1 MIFIILI
8 TRQRKEFGSINI
20 RLVKTASLYSLQE
33 LTHEKVSHQ
42 LSELVTEMQ
51 ETEKQFA
58 AQLDQLHDNFKLS
71 GSNLIHYLVLRSSEI
86 REAQEYLHHVGLS
99 SLTNSES
106 HTQAQ
111 VINVLNWL
119 NPQALNIPNLN
130 CDFETASKLRLIHAE
145 QLLGVYPIQ
154 DRPHIMVTFSVE
166 LMQDRML
173 VEEMLNEGMSV
184 VRINC
189 AHDSP
194 EVWLNMIEVL
204 KKAIAKTGRNC
215 KVYMD
220 LGGPK
225 IRIRSIEAKRRNDNA
240 KLPVSEGKKLILSPL
255 PEAIEESGKRRKK
268 EHDVLY
274 VEPREIVAMIKPGE
288 HIYFDD
294 GKFEAKV
301 LAVQPDTVI
310 VKVVRISTKKPFLK
324 PGKGINLPDSELN
337 IPALTEEDKS
347 NIPFIC
353 QHADMVGYSFVSK
366 PEDVETLRNELNKY
380 SFHHKPAIVLKIERL
395 SALQNLPALLMNGM
409 KDEALG
415 VMIARGDLAVEI
427 GFERLSEIQEEILWI
442 CEAAHVPVIWATQVL
457 ETLNKTGYATR
468 SEITDA
474 AMGVKSEC
482 VMLNKGKYII
492 KTIKTLDD
500 ILTRQLGH
508 VNKKRYIM
516 RPLGIARTFI
526 QNRS

>member
-1 MIFIILI
+1 MGVKY
-8 TRQRKEFGSINI
+8 RNMSANRK
-20 RLVKTASLYSLQE
+20 TSLQE
-33 LTHEKVSHQ
+33 LTQEKVSHQ
-42 LSELVTEMQ
+42 LADIIEEMKQAEQKFSPQLSE
-51 ETEKQFA
+51 
-58 AQLDQLHDNFKLS
+58 LHDNFKLS
-71 GSNLIHYLVLRSSEI
+71 GANLIHYLVLRSNEI

-106 HTQAQ
+106 HTLFQLL
-111 VINVLNWL
+111 NVLGWL
-119 NPQALNIPNLN
+119 DHNQHKANAATCNF
-130 CDFETASKLRLIHAE
+130 DTASKLRKIHAE

-184 VRINC
+184 ARINC
-189 AHDSP
+189 AHDNP
-194 EVWLNMIEVL
+194 EVWLNMILVL

-215 KVYMD
+215 KIYMD

-225 IRIRSIEAKRRNDNA
+225 IRIKTIAARRKSENCQLPVWEGRELVLSYADNTDEEIKKRKRRNID
-240 KLPVSEGKKLILSPL
+240 ILF
-255 PEAIEESGKRRKK
+255 
-268 EHDVLY
+268 
-274 VEPREIVAMIKPGE
+274 VEPKELLTMVKAGE
-288 HIYFDD
+288 HIFFDD

-301 LAVQPDTVI
+301 LRTDVEQVV
-310 VKVVRISTKKPFLK
+310 VKIVRISTKKPFLK
-324 PGKGINLPDSELN
+324 PQKGINLPDSDLA
-337 IPALTEEDKS
+337 ILPLTNEDKM

-353 QHADMVGYSFVSK
+353 QHADLVGYSFVNSTD
-366 PEDVETLRNELNKY
+366 DVEMLRSEINKY
-380 SFHHKPAIVLKIERL
+380 AAHKRPAIILKIERL
-395 SALQNLPALLMNGM
+395 SAVQNLPALLMNGM

-474 AMGVKSEC
+474 AMGVRAEC
-482 VMLNKGKYII
+482 VMLNKGKYIV

-516 RPLGIARTFI
+516 RPLGIAKTFI
-526 QNRS
+526 QP

>member
-1 MIFIILI
+1 MSAN
-8 TRQRKEFGSINI
+8 RK
-20 RLVKTASLYSLQE
+20 TSLQE
-33 LTHEKVSHQ
+33 LTQEKVSHQ
-42 LSELVTEMQ
+42 LAEIVSEMKVAENKFVSQLTE
-51 ETEKQFA
+51 
-58 AQLDQLHDNFKLS
+58 LHDNFKLS
-71 GSNLIHYLVLRSSEI
+71 GANLVHYLVLRSNEI

-106 HTQAQ
+106 HTQFQ
-111 VINVLNWL
+111 LLNVLGWL
-119 NPQALNIPNLN
+119 DRSQHKINSASCN
-130 CDFETASKLRLIHAE
+130 FETASKLRMIHAE

-154 DRPHIMVTFSVE
+154 ERPHIMVTFSVE

-184 VRINC
+184 ARINC
-189 AHDSP
+189 AHDNP
-194 EVWLNMIEVL
+194 EVWLNMILVL

-225 IRIRSIEAKRRNDNA
+225 IRINSIAARRKSENLQLPVWEGRELILSYTENTNEEIKKRKRRNADT
-240 KLPVSEGKKLILSPL
+240 LF
-255 PEAIEESGKRRKK
+255 
-268 EHDVLY
+268 
-274 VEPREIVAMIKPGE
+274 VEPKELLSMVKPGE

-301 LAVQPDTVI
+301 MH
-310 VKVVRISTKKPFLK
+310 VKADHVLVKIVRISTKKPFLK
-324 PGKGINLPDSELN
+324 PQKGINLPDSDLA
-337 IPALTEEDKS
+337 ILPLTKEDKK

-353 QHADMVGYSFVSK
+353 EHADLVGYSFVNS
-366 PEDVETLRNELNKY
+366 PEDVELLRAEINKY
-380 SFHHKPAIVLKIERL
+380 AKNKRPAIILKIERL
-395 SALQNLPALLMNGM
+395 SAVQNLPALLMNGM

-474 AMGVKSEC
+474 AMGVRAEC
-482 VMLNKGKYII
+482 VMLNKGKYIV

-516 RPLGIARTFI
+516 RPLGIAKTFI
-526 QNRS
+526 QP

>member
-1 MIFIILI
+1 MNA
-8 TRQRKEFGSINI
+8 SH
-20 RLVKTASLYSLQE
+20 KTSLQE
-33 LTHEKVSHQ
+33 LTQEKVSNQ
-42 LSELVTEMQ
+42 LAEIISDMQ
-51 ETEKQFA
+51 EAENKFLS
-58 AQLDQLHDNFKLS
+58 QLNELHDNFRLS
-71 GSNLIHYLVLRSSEI
+71 GTNLIHYLVLRSNEI

-106 HTQAQ
+106 HTQFQ
-111 VINVLNWL
+111 LLNVLGWL
-119 NPQALNIPNLN
+119 NLSQHKINSAACNF
-130 CDFETASKLRLIHAE
+130 DTASKLRMIHAE

-154 DRPHIMVTFSVE
+154 ERPHIMVTFSVE

-184 VRINC
+184 ARINC
-189 AHDSP
+189 AHDNP
-194 EVWLNMIEVL
+194 EVWLNMILVL

-225 IRIRSIEAKRRNDNA
+225 IRIKSIAARQKSENLQ
-240 KLPVSEGKKLILSPL
+240 LPVWEGRELMLSYADNKDQEIKKR
-255 PEAIEESGKRRKK
+255 KRRKV
-268 EHDVLY
+268 DTLF
-274 VEPREIVAMIKPGE
+274 VEPKELLSMVKTGE

-301 LAVQPDTVI
+301 THVEADLVM
-310 VKVVRISTKKPFLK
+310 VKIVRISTKKPFLQ
-324 PGKGINLPDSELN
+324 PQKGINLPDSDLA
-337 IPALTEEDKS
+337 ILPLTEEDKN

-353 QHADMVGYSFVSK
+353 EHADLVGYSFVNS
-366 PEDVETLRNELNKY
+366 PEDVELLRAEINKY
-380 SFHHKPAIVLKIERL
+380 VKHKRPAIILKIERL
-395 SALQNLPALLMNGM
+395 SAVQNLPALLMNGM

-474 AMGVKSEC
+474 AMGVRAEC
-482 VMLNKGKYII
+482 VMLNKGKYIV

-516 RPLGIARTFI
+516 RPLGIAKTFI
-526 QNRS
+526 QP

>member
-1 MIFIILI
+1 MNVS
-8 TRQRKEFGSINI
+8 RK
-20 RLVKTASLYSLQE
+20 TSLQE
-33 LTHEKVSHQ
+33 LTQEKVSHQ
-42 LSELVTEMQ
+42 LTDIVNEMQ
-51 ETEKQFA
+51 QTEKKFA
-58 AQLDQLHDNFKLS
+58 APLAQLHDNFKLS
-71 GSNLIHYLVLRSSEI
+71 GANLIHYLVLRSNEI

-106 HTQAQ
+106 HTQFQ
-111 VINVLNWL
+111 LINVLGWL
-119 NPQALNIPNLN
+119 DHSSHKVNTTSCN
-130 CDFETASKLRLIHAE
+130 FEVASKLRMIHAE

-154 DRPHIMVTFSVE
+154 DRPHIMVTFSSE

-184 VRINC
+184 ARINC
-189 AHDSP
+189 AHDNP
-194 EVWLNMIEVL
+194 EVWMNMIMVL

-225 IRIRSIEAKRRNDNA
+225 IRIKTIAARRKSENTELPVWEGRELVLSYSEDNDEEVKKRKRRNIDTLFIEP
-240 KLPVSEGKKLILSPL
+240 KELINM
-255 PEAIEESGKRRKK
+255 
-268 EHDVLY
+268 
-274 VEPREIVAMIKPGE
+274 VEVGE
-288 HIYFDD
+288 HIFFDD

-301 LAVQPDTVI
+301 IRIEANQVV
-310 VKVVRISTKKPFLK
+310 VKVVRISTKKPFLR
-324 PGKGINLPDSELN
+324 PQKGINLPDSDLS
-337 IPALTEEDKS
+337 IPPLTDEDKA

-353 QHADMVGYSFVSK
+353 KHADLVGYSFVNS
-366 PEDVETLRNELNKY
+366 PDDVELLRAEINKY
-380 SFHHKPAIVLKIERL
+380 VTHKRPAIILKIERL
-395 SALQNLPALLMNGM
+395 SAVQNLPSLLMNGM

-474 AMGVKSEC
+474 AMGVRAEC
-482 VMLNKGKYII
+482 VMLNKGRYIV

-516 RPLGIARTFI
+516 RPLGIAKTFL
-526 QNRS
+526 QP

>member
-1 MIFIILI
+1 MNKKNRAKDYKLDGH
-8 TRQRKEFGSINI
+8 TQ
-20 RLVKTASLYSLQE
+20 A
-33 LTHEKVSHQ
+33 KVSKQ
-42 LSELVTEMQ
+42 LIQIAYEMV
-51 ETEKQFA
+51 EGEKKFSG
-58 AQLDQLHDNFKLS
+58 LLKDLHHNFSQS
-71 GSNLIHYLVLRSSEI
+71 GYNLIHYLILRSKEI

-106 HTQAQ
+106 HTLSQLQ
-111 VINVLNWL
+111 NVITWL
-119 NPQALNIPNLN
+119 NPLQAFPVEAT
-130 CDFETASKLRLIHAE
+130 CDFEAASKLSLAHAQ
-145 QLLGVYPIQ
+145 QLLGVFPIQ
-154 DRPHIMVTFSVE
+154 DRPHIMVTFSSE

-184 VRINC
+184 ARINC
-189 AHDSP
+189 AHDTP
-194 EVWLNMIEVL
+194 EVWFNMLQVL

-220 LGGPK
+220 LAGPK
-225 IRIRSIEAKRRNDNA
+225 IRIRSIAARKKNECLQ
-240 KLPVSEGKKLILSPL
+240 LPVSEGSELSLEYAAENDGVGNSRKRRSIDVLFVEPQEILSH
-255 PEAIEESGKRRKK
+255 I
-268 EHDVLY
+268 H
-274 VEPREIVAMIKPGE
+274 PGE

-301 LAVQPDTVI
+301 MSVSPQSVM
-310 VKVVRISTKKPFLK
+310 VKIVRISTKKPFLK
-324 PGKGINLPDSELN
+324 PEKGINLPDSDLD
-337 IPALTEEDKS
+337 IPPLTEEDKR

-353 QHADMVGYSFVSK
+353 KYADMVGYSFVNS
-366 PEDVETLRNELNKY
+366 PVDVELLRNEIKKY
-380 SFHHKPAIVLKIERL
+380 SSGKSPAIILKIERL
-395 SALQNLPALLMNGM
+395 SAVQNLPALLINGM

-474 AMGVKSEC
+474 AMGVRAEC
-482 VMLNKGKYII
+482 VMLNKGKYIV
-492 KTIKTLDD
+492 KTIKMLDD

-516 RPLGIARTFI
+516 RPLGIARNFLPA
-526 QNRS
+526 

>member
-1 MIFIILI
+1 MKISRYFSLEAATQEMIS
-8 TRQRKEFGSINI
+8 Q
-20 RLVKTASLYSLQE
+20 
-33 LTHEKVSHQ
+33 Q
-42 LSELVTEMQ
+42 LSELVNEMQ
-51 ETEKQFA
+51 STQKRFA
-58 AQLDQLHDNFKLS
+58 PLLQQLHDNFKLS
-71 GSNLIHYLVLRSSEI
+71 GANLIDYLVLRSNEI

-106 HTQAQ
+106 HTRFQLL
-111 VINVLNWL
+111 NVLGWL
-119 NPQALNIPNLN
+119 ERNPEKNKSAACN
-130 CDFETASKLRLIHAE
+130 FETASKLRAMHAE
-145 QLLGVYPIQ
+145 RLLGVYPIQ
-154 DRPHIMVTFSVE
+154 ERPHIMVTFSAE

-189 AHDSP
+189 AHDNP
-194 EVWLNMIEVL
+194 DVWANMVQVL

-215 KVYMD
+215 KIYMD

-225 IRIRSIEAKRRNDNA
+225 IRIESILPRKQKDNSM
-240 KLPVSEGKKLILSPL
+240 LPVWEGKELVLSSSAIMNDTHRRKRSGADIVCVEPLEILS
-255 PEAIEESGKRRKK
+255 
-268 EHDVLY
+268 
-274 VEPREIVAMIKPGE
+274 MIRPGE
-288 HIYFDD
+288 HIFFDD
-294 GKFEAKV
+294 GKFEARV
-301 LAVQPDTVI
+301 MSVSEGEVF
-310 VKVVRISTKKPFLK
+310 VKIIRISTKKPILK
-324 PGKGINLPDSELN
+324 PEKGLNLPDSEVN
-337 IPALTEEDKS
+337 IAPLTQEDLH

-353 QHADMVGYSFVSK
+353 KHADLVGYSFVDS
-366 PEDVETLRNELNKY
+366 PADVELLRGEINKH
-380 SFHHKPAIVLKIERL
+380 SRQHKPAIILKIERL
-395 SALQNLPALLMNGM
+395 SAVQNLPALLMNGM
-409 KDEALG
+409 KDEAFG

-474 AMGVKSEC
+474 AMGVRAEC
-482 VMLNKGKYII
+482 VMLNKGKYIV

-516 RPLGIARTFI
+516 RPLGIAKTFI
-526 QNRS
+526 QTNEKADTPI

>member
-1 MIFIILI
+1 M
-8 TRQRKEFGSINI
+8 
-20 RLVKTASLYSLQE
+20 
-33 LTHEKVSHQ
+33 SHQ
-42 LSELVTEMQ
+42 LSELVEEMQ

-58 AQLDQLHDNFKLS
+58 QQLDTLHDNFKLS

-86 REAQEYLHHVGLS
+86 REAQEFLHHMGLS

-106 HTQAQ
+106 HTLAQ
-111 VINVLNWL
+111 VISVLHWL
-119 NPQALNIPNLN
+119 NRETSPLRLPS

-145 QLLGVYPIQ
+145 QLLGVFPIQ

-166 LMQDRML
+166 LMEDRML

-189 AHDSP
+189 AHDNP
-194 EVWLNMIEVL
+194 EIWLQMIQVL

-225 IRIRSIEAKRRNDNA
+225 IRIRSIDPVRKVNSER
-240 KLPVSEGKKLILSPL
+240 LPVSEGKKLILSSL
-255 PEAIEESGKRRKK
+255 VDDHEELTKKRKK
-268 EHDVLY
+268 EWDVLY
-274 VEPREIVAMIKPGE
+274 VEPREILTMIKPGE

-301 LAVQPDTVI
+301 LSVEVNKVV
-310 VKVVRISTKKPFLK
+310 VKVVRISTKKPYLK
-324 PGKGINLPDSELN
+324 PAKGINLPDSELD
-337 IPALTEEDKS
+337 IPPLTEEDKA

-353 QHADMVGYSFVSK
+353 QYADMVGYSFVSK
-366 PEDVETLRNELNKY
+366 PEDVNALRTEITKFSN
-380 SFHHKPAIVLKIERL
+380 HHRPAIVLKIERL

-409 KDEALG
+409 QDEALG

-516 RPLGIARTFI
+516 RPLGVARSFI
-526 QNRS
+526 QNRQ